1 MTRHLITAA
10 LLTAAGMAQGAVPA
24 WTDPEVNEINRLPM
38 HASFFAYR
46 VGEQGDKTLSA
57 NYLPLDGT
65 WRFHFSPDRT
75 GRPGDEVAAT
85 GYDDSSWGFIQ
96 VPGMWELS
104 GYGEPMYLNVGYPW
118 RGNFANNPPVT
129 PDKENAVGTYRRH
142 VTVPADWKGKNII
155 AHFGSA
161 TSNLTVWVNGR
172 KVGYGEDSKLAQ
184 EYDLTPYIIPG
195 HDNVITL
202 QIDRW
207 CDGTYLEDQD
217 FFRLSGLARENYMY
231 AREKNRIADLRVNAD
246 LVNGYRDGLLTYEA
260 DVKGNGRIDV
270 TLTAPDGKVVGQ
282 GSPKVSKGKASMTI
296 EVPGAEAWSAESPA
310 LYTLTS
316 TFTPRKGE
324 PEVISINVGFRHVE
338 IKDGQ
343 LLVNGL
349 PILIKGADRHEL
361 DPDGGYVVSVERMI
375 QDIRR
380 MKELNINAV
389 RTSHYPDDPRWY
401 DLCDRY
407 GIYLVAEANIE
418 SHGMG
423 YEDKTLAKH
432 PAFRIPTLERNAR
445 NVAAN
450 RNHPSVIIWS
460 LGNEAGYGPNFEE
473 AYKLVKEMDP
483 TRPVQYE
490 RAGLQGLTDIFC
502 PMYYPYDACEKYS
515 ANPSCTKPL
524 IQCEYAH
531 AMGNSQGGFK
541 EYWDIIRKYPKYQG
555 GFIWD
560 FVDQSIRWTTPE
572 GKTIYAYG
580 GDFKSTDPSDQN
592 FCDNGLISPDR
603 VPNPHAYE
611 VQRVYQDIHTTL
623 LPDGKVEV
631 YNERFFT
638 PLSDV
643 AMQWTLLRDGR
654 PVRSG
659 NISDI
664 NAGPQQ
670 RAVIAV
676 PYGPTEGDGEWLLNV
691 DYRLKQAAPLLDA
704 GTTVAREQ
712 LRLSPATV
720 RMASLSDA
728 PVTSVERKAGFITV
742 TGPQFSISFS
752 EMDGYISRYDVDGQ
766 PMLKDGSEITPNF
779 WRAPTDNDY
788 GAGLQKKYRAWL
800 NPGLTLASID
810 SEELDGKAIVKADY
824 RMRNIPATLSITYTV
839 DGNGAVKVVETMTPE
854 QGAKASDM
862 FRFGMQIPMPAS
874 FERVDYY
881 GRGPGEN
888 YSDRQQA
895 SDLGRY
901 TQSVDSQ
908 AYPYIRPQETGTRTD
923 LRTWAVL
930 DASGSGLEFTSDR
943 PFSASAMHYT
953 IETLDGG
960 PEKPNSHWGEI
971 DRDDVTNV
979 LVDYA
984 QMGLGCV
991 NSWGALPLPAYRL
1004 PFAPYTFTFTIT
1016 PVRHRL

>member
-1 MTRHLITAA
+1 M
-10 LLTAAGMAQGAVPA
+10 
-24 WTDPEVNEINRLPM
+24 
-38 HASFFAYR
+38 
-46 VGEQGDKTLSA
+46 
-57 NYLPLDGT
+57 
-65 WRFHFSPDRT
+65 
-75 GRPGDEVAAT
+75 
-85 GYDDSSWGFIQ
+85 
-96 VPGMWELS
+96 
-104 GYGEPMYLNVGYPW
+104 
-118 RGNFANNPPVT
+118 
-129 PDKENAVGTYRRH
+129 
-142 VTVPADWKGKNII
+142 
-155 AHFGSA
+155 
-161 TSNLTVWVNGR
+161 
-172 KVGYGEDSKLAQ
+172 
-184 EYDLTPYIIPG
+184 
-195 HDNVITL
+195 
-202 QIDRW
+202 
-207 CDGTYLEDQD
+207 
-217 FFRLSGLARENYMY
+217 
-231 AREKNRIADLRVNAD
+231 
-246 LVNGYRDGLLTYEA
+246 
-260 DVKGNGRIDV
+260 
-270 TLTAPDGKVVGQ
+270 
-282 GSPKVSKGKASMTI
+282 
-296 EVPGAEAWSAESPA
+296 
-310 LYTLTS
+310 
-316 TFTPRKGE
+316 
-324 PEVISINVGFRHVE
+324 
-338 IKDGQ
+338 
-343 LLVNGL
+343 
-349 PILIKGADRHEL
+349 
-361 DPDGGYVVSVERMI
+361 
-375 QDIRR
+375 
-380 MKELNINAV
+380 
-389 RTSHYPDDPRWY
+389 
-401 DLCDRY
+401 
-407 GIYLVAEANIE
+407 
-418 SHGMG
+418 
-423 YEDKTLAKH
+423 
-432 PAFRIPTLERNAR
+432 
-445 NVAAN
+445 
-450 RNHPSVIIWS
+450 
-460 LGNEAGYGPNFEE
+460 
-473 AYKLVKEMDP
+473 
-483 TRPVQYE
+483 
-490 RAGLQGLTDIFC
+490 
-502 PMYYPYDACEKYS
+502 
-515 ANPSCTKPL
+515 
-524 IQCEYAH
+524 
-531 AMGNSQGGFK
+531 
-541 EYWDIIRKYPKYQG
+541 
-555 GFIWD
+555 
-560 FVDQSIRWTTPE
+560 
-572 GKTIYAYG
+572 
-580 GDFKSTDPSDQN
+580 
-592 FCDNGLISPDR
+592 
-603 VPNPHAYE
+603 PNPHAYE

-676 PYGPTEGDGEWLLNV
+676 PYGPAEGEGEWLLNV

-728 PVTSVERKAGFITV
+728 PVTFVERKAGFITV
-742 TGPQFSISFS
+742 TGPQFSIAFS

-824 RMRNIPATLSITYTV
+824 RMRNIPATLSIIYTV

-943 PFSASAMHYT
+943 PFSASALHYT

>member
-1 MTRHLITAA
+1 M
-10 LLTAAGMAQGAVPA
+10 
-24 WTDPEVNEINRLPM
+24 
-38 HASFFAYR
+38 
-46 VGEQGDKTLSA
+46 
-57 NYLPLDGT
+57 
-65 WRFHFSPDRT
+65 
-75 GRPGDEVAAT
+75 
-85 GYDDSSWGFIQ
+85 
-96 VPGMWELS
+96 
-104 GYGEPMYLNVGYPW
+104 
-118 RGNFANNPPVT
+118 
-129 PDKENAVGTYRRH
+129 
-142 VTVPADWKGKNII
+142 
-155 AHFGSA
+155 
-161 TSNLTVWVNGR
+161 
-172 KVGYGEDSKLAQ
+172 
-184 EYDLTPYIIPG
+184 
-195 HDNVITL
+195 
-202 QIDRW
+202 
-207 CDGTYLEDQD
+207 
-217 FFRLSGLARENYMY
+217 
-231 AREKNRIADLRVNAD
+231 
-246 LVNGYRDGLLTYEA
+246 
-260 DVKGNGRIDV
+260 
-270 TLTAPDGKVVGQ
+270 
-282 GSPKVSKGKASMTI
+282 
-296 EVPGAEAWSAESPA
+296 
-310 LYTLTS
+310 
-316 TFTPRKGE
+316 
-324 PEVISINVGFRHVE
+324 ISINVGFRHVE

-490 RAGLQGLTDIFC
+490 RAGLQGMTDIFC

-676 PYGPTEGDGEWLLNV
+676 PYGPAEGEGEWLLNV

-728 PVTSVERKAGFITV
+728 PVTFVERKAGFITV
-742 TGPQFSISFS
+742 TGPQFSIAFS

-824 RMRNIPATLSITYTV
+824 RMRNIPATLSIIYTV

-943 PFSASAMHYT
+943 PFSASALHYT

>member
-46 VGEQGDKTLSA
+46 AGEQGDKTLSA

-908 AYPYIRPQETGTRTD
+908 AYPYIRPQAPDWNLHPTARSPRRPCTTPSRPLT
-923 LRTWAVL
+923 AVL
-930 DASGSGLEFTSDR
+930 KSPTATGARLT
-943 PFSASAMHYT
+943 AMT
-953 IETLDGG
+953 
-960 PEKPNSHWGEI
+960 
-971 DRDDVTNV
+971 
-979 LVDYA
+979 
-984 QMGLGCV
+984 
-991 NSWGALPLPAYRL
+991 
-1004 PFAPYTFTFTIT
+1004 
-1016 PVRHRL
+1016 

>member
-1 MTRHLITAA
+1 M
-10 LLTAAGMAQGAVPA
+10 
-24 WTDPEVNEINRLPM
+24 
-38 HASFFAYR
+38 
-46 VGEQGDKTLSA
+46 
-57 NYLPLDGT
+57 
-65 WRFHFSPDRT
+65 
-75 GRPGDEVAAT
+75 
-85 GYDDSSWGFIQ
+85 
-96 VPGMWELS
+96 
-104 GYGEPMYLNVGYPW
+104 
-118 RGNFANNPPVT
+118 
-129 PDKENAVGTYRRH
+129 
-142 VTVPADWKGKNII
+142 
-155 AHFGSA
+155 
-161 TSNLTVWVNGR
+161 
-172 KVGYGEDSKLAQ
+172 
-184 EYDLTPYIIPG
+184 
-195 HDNVITL
+195 
-202 QIDRW
+202 
-207 CDGTYLEDQD
+207 
-217 FFRLSGLARENYMY
+217 
-231 AREKNRIADLRVNAD
+231 
-246 LVNGYRDGLLTYEA
+246 
-260 DVKGNGRIDV
+260 
-270 TLTAPDGKVVGQ
+270 
-282 GSPKVSKGKASMTI
+282 
-296 EVPGAEAWSAESPA
+296 
-310 LYTLTS
+310 
-316 TFTPRKGE
+316 
-324 PEVISINVGFRHVE
+324 
-338 IKDGQ
+338 
-343 LLVNGL
+343 
-349 PILIKGADRHEL
+349 
-361 DPDGGYVVSVERMI
+361 
-375 QDIRR
+375 
-380 MKELNINAV
+380 
-389 RTSHYPDDPRWY
+389 
-401 DLCDRY
+401 
-407 GIYLVAEANIE
+407 
-418 SHGMG
+418 
-423 YEDKTLAKH
+423 
-432 PAFRIPTLERNAR
+432 
-445 NVAAN
+445 
-450 RNHPSVIIWS
+450 
-460 LGNEAGYGPNFEE
+460 
-473 AYKLVKEMDP
+473 
-483 TRPVQYE
+483 
-490 RAGLQGLTDIFC
+490 
-502 PMYYPYDACEKYS
+502 
-515 ANPSCTKPL
+515 
-524 IQCEYAH
+524 
-531 AMGNSQGGFK
+531 
-541 EYWDIIRKYPKYQG
+541 
-555 GFIWD
+555 
-560 FVDQSIRWTTPE
+560 
-572 GKTIYAYG
+572 
-580 GDFKSTDPSDQN
+580 
-592 FCDNGLISPDR
+592 
-603 VPNPHAYE
+603 
-611 VQRVYQDIHTTL
+611 
-623 LPDGKVEV
+623 
-631 YNERFFT
+631 
-638 PLSDV
+638 
-643 AMQWTLLRDGR
+643 
-654 PVRSG
+654 RSG